1 MAKSTITSPKLA
13 RIDARQRHEPKP
25 RSGISIFA
33 RAAASGTPTRHTKQG
48 TTGLKT
54 AAPAIRLRA
63 LKHADDSIVGRTGVR
78 HFQSTGRA
86 GHTNP
91 LGRVRGVASLWKS
104 GLDFEDT
111 RHLAVCSRAGE
122 DIVEGEGNGDD
133 EHSGDDSLLEDSD
146 VEWGDER
153 TLIDDLMGF
162 DDECEQ
168 NKAKRQEALTDT
180 LREHFASLSVSIK
193 QDLLDAV
200 VPVIDNL
207 AATLTSLQKG
217 PDNDYKQV
225 SYQDPR
231 NGFAAFDNAANDHLT
246 VVRNVNEEF
255 GELKDQS
262 LARLKLAVGKIEAER
277 AKRTELCASF
287 KARYAEICS
296 TAQDRL
302 DRLVAQD
309 IEQAA
314 LAIESRGNAIV
325 NGKDRNKEKMRQ
337 QILKAFA

>member
-1 MAKSTITSPKLA
+1 MAKTTITSPKLA

-25 RSGISIFA
+25 RSGISLFA

-48 TTGLKT
+48 TAGLKT
-54 AAPAIRLRA
+54 TAPAVRLRA
-63 LKHADDSIVGRTGVR
+63 LKHADDSNVGRTGAK
-78 HFQSTGRA
+78 HFQSTGRP
-86 GHTNP
+86 GQTNP
-91 LGRVRGVASLWKS
+91 LGRVRGVSNLWKS

-111 RHLAVCSRAGE
+111 RHLAVGSRAGE

-133 EHSGDDSLLEDSD
+133 EHSGEDGSLLEDSD

-153 TLIDDLMGF
+153 TLIDNLMGF
-162 DDECEQ
+162 DDESEQ

-193 QDLLDAV
+193 QDLLEAV

-217 PDNDYKQV
+217 PDNDYK
-225 SYQDPR
+225 

-246 VVRNVNEEF
+246 AVRNVNEEF
-255 GELKDQS
+255 SELKDQS
-262 LARLKLAVGKIEAER
+262 LTRLKLIVGKIEAER
-277 AKRTELCASF
+277 AKRAELCASF
-287 KARYAEICS
+287 KAQYAEICS

-302 DRLVAQD
+302 NRLVAQD
-309 IEQAA
+309 VEQAA
-314 LAIESRGNAIV
+314 LAIESRGNGIV
-325 NGKDRNKEKMRQ
+325 NGKDKNKEKMRQ

>member
-1 MAKSTITSPKLA
+1 MAKSTVTSPKLA

-33 RAAASGTPTRHTKQG
+33 RTAASGTPTRHTKQG

-54 AAPAIRLRA
+54 TAPAIRLRA
-63 LKHADDSIVGRTGVR
+63 SKHADDSNVGRTGAR
-78 HFQSTGRA
+78 HFQLAGRA

-91 LGRVRGVASLWKS
+91 LGRVRGVSSLWKS

-111 RHLAVCSRAGE
+111 RHLAVDSRAGE

-133 EHSGDDSLLEDSD
+133 DHSGEDNSLLEDSD

-162 DDECEQ
+162 DDESEQ
-168 NKAKRQEALTDT
+168 NKAKRQEAFADT
-180 LREHFASLSVSIK
+180 LRVSIK

-225 SYQDPR
+225 CIHS

-246 VVRNVNEEF
+246 AVRNVNEEF
-255 GELKDQS
+255 SELKDQS
-262 LARLKLAVGKIEAER
+262 LTRLKLIVGKVEAER
-277 AKRTELCASF
+277 AKRAELCASF
-287 KARYAEICS
+287 KARYAVICS

-302 DRLVAQD
+302 DRLVAQE

-314 LAIESRGNAIV
+314 LAIESRGYAIV